1 MPACLQVLIDLFD
14 VDIVP
19 EEFELL
25 HAGFDFL
32 FVEGVGV
39 VEGFHISIFDFK
51 LDEKGLVEL
60 DSSLGGFQSGLP
72 HLHLRVNGTELQG
85 VLRKLQFFTH

>member
-19 EEFELL
+19 GEFELL

-60 DSSLGGFQSGLP
+60 DGGLGGFQGGLP
-72 HLHLRVNGTELQG
+72 HFHLGVDGAELEG
-85 VLRKLQFFTH
+85 VLCEL